1 MIYFFRDNFLSYVY
15 YYINV
20 YRRLAILYY
29 VMLYVFLENSKKKSE
44 KIWLFQEKA
53 VPLHSLLR
61 DTLNKQDIHGA
72 HSSVG

>member
-1 MIYFFRDNFLSYVY
+1 MSIIILM
-15 YYINV
+15 YIDAWQSFIMSC
-20 YRRLAILYY
+20 Y
-29 VMLYVFLENSKKKSE
+29 MFFLENSKKKSE

-61 DTLNKQDIHGA
+61 NTLNKQDIHGA